1 MWKSTM
7 FTVQFWLLL
16 WKNVTEEKILAPY
29 DIFEGLSNVHDQV
42 PYEDHSSSHSTINV
56 PKPEAG
62 NKTIIAL
69 EKQIR
74 KKYDNNC
81 TDYRPEEKCIES
93 FVPQLTSNPE
103 ECVPKYVVDL
113 WVDVKQFLVFQ
124 SHVALVFF

>member
-29 DIFEGLSNVHDQV
+29 DIFEGLADVHDQV

-62 NKTIIAL
+62 NKTIMAL

-81 TDYRPEEKCIES
+81 TQI
-93 FVPQLTSNPE
+93 T
-103 ECVPKYVVDL
+103 DL
-113 WVDVKQFLVFQ
+113 KK
-124 SHVALVFF
+124 SA